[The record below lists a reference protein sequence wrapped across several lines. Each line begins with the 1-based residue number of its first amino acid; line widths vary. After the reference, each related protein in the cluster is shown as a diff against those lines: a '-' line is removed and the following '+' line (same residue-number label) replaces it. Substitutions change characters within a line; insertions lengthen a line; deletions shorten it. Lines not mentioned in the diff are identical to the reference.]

1 MGQSAADPPVRTAPS
16 AAERPARRDVRV
28 CFAGDSLVAGTG
40 DESALGWVGRVTAA
54 AIASGLD
61 LTAYN
66 LGVRG
71 ATSVQVARRLAIEA
85 RPRLTAGDDARI
97 VLSFGVNDTIV
108 EDGRQRE
115 PTART
120 LEALRSMRDRSAP
133 VPILL
138 VGPPAVDDD
147 EQNDRIRLLDA
158 ALEQEAAALALP
170 YVPAFP
176 ATVSSPVWRR
186 PVRVGDGFHP
196 DAAGYA
202 HLAAVLAPPIV
213 AWPVSYTHLTLPTKR
228 IV

>member
-1 MGQSAADPPVRTAPS
+1 MGPSAADPPMRSAP
-16 AAERPARRDVRV
+16 AAAGGPARRDVRV

-40 DESALGWVGRVTAA
+40 DESARGWVGRVVAA

-97 VLSFGVNDTIV
+97 VLSFGVNDTLV

-120 LEALRSMRDRSAP
+120 LEALRTMRDRSAP

-147 EQNDRIRLLDA
+147 EQNDRIRLLDS
-158 ALEQEAAALALP
+158 ALEQEAAVLGVP
-170 YVPAFP
+170 YVAAFP
-176 ATVSSPVWRR
+176 ATVSSPVWRH
-186 PVRVGDGFHP
+186 PVRAGDGFHP

-213 AWPVSYTHLTLPTKR
+213 AWLTAPPVAR
-228 IV
+228 

>member
-1 MGQSAADPPVRTAPS
+1 MTDA
-16 AAERPARRDVRV
+16 ARRDVRV

-40 DESALGWVGRVTAA
+40 DESALGWVGRVAAA

-85 RPRLTAGDDARI
+85 RPRLTAGDDPRI
-97 VLSFGVNDTIV
+97 VLSFGVNDTLV
-108 EDGRQRE
+108 EDGRPRE
-115 PTART
+115 PTDRT
-120 LEALRSMRDRSAP
+120 LEALRTMRHRAAP

-147 EQNDRIRLLDA
+147 EQNDRIRLLDT
-158 ALEQEAAALALP
+158 ALEQEAAALRVP
-170 YVPAFP
+170 YVAAFP
-176 ATVSSPVWRR
+176 ATVSAPVWRH
-186 PVRVGDGFHP
+186 PVHVGDGFHP

-213 AWPVSYTHLTLPTKR
+213 AWLSAPPVAR
-228 IV
+228 